1 MNDRNRKEQERER
14 KRVREKEI
22 EDVSECHPRPIEND
36 KNLITT
42 I

>member
-1 MNDRNRKEQERER
+1 MSDKNRKEQERER

-22 EDVSECHPRPIEND
+22 EEVSECHHHPTEND
-36 KNLITT
+36 KDLITT